1 MNTLAR
7 ALAATVVLTLT
18 LAACGPGKPVER
30 AGGHA
35 GDSGLTAEVETAI
48 HQDPALRV
56 MPIQVSTYQGVVQ
69 LSGSVNRPQ
78 MRGLATRVAHG
89 VTGVASVQND
99 LVVNQP

>member
-1 MNTLAR
+1 MNKLPRVLGVTLA
-7 ALAATVVLTLT
+7 LAFA
-18 LAACGPGKPVER
+18 LAACGPGLPVER

-35 GDSGLTAEVETAI
+35 DDSGITAEVEKAL

-56 MPIQVSTYQGVVQ
+56 MRIQVSTYQNVVQ
-69 LSGSVNRPQ
+69 LNGSVDRPQ

-99 LVVNQP
+99 LVVN